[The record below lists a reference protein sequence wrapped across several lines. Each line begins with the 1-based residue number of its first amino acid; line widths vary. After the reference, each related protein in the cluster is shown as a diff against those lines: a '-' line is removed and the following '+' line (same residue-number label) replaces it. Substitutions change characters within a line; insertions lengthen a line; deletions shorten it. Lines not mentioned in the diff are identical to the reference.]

1 MADATEDTIQNPQD
15 DVDPTDEVVDFRFL
29 ASQKLPSRGTKDFE
43 PHGTK
48 LQQST
53 LETSRQAMHDV
64 LSHTRTHAPNTASL
78 AIWDP
83 DSNGAWV
90 VKPSGKWTSTVGQ
103 SKLCP
108 GKGTRLWL
116 LPEEVI
122 WLIDRG
128 TLDLRWPASPE
139 EEEDDGLP
147 MSLQAAY
154 AVFINLEAPYKLSL
168 EMYNVY
174 AHLKRAGYIVLRA
187 NSNRHNVP
195 AELIRQPTTEPY
207 TFLQFLRRLVAQQQ
221 QSKPSQLGPLVKPG
235 IYRDYSTFANY
246 AIRLMLEFDEAFRFP
261 VYLTDQSQPPSST
274 S

>member
-15 DVDPTDEVVDFRFL
+15 DVDPTDEVADFRFL

-53 LETSRQAMHDV
+53 LEASRQAMHNA
-64 LSHTRTHAPNTASL
+64 LSHTRTHVPNNTPL

-83 DSNGAWV
+83 GSNGAWV
-90 VKPSGKWTSTVGQ
+90 INPSGKWTTSVGQ
-103 SKLCP
+103 SKSCP

-122 WLIDRG
+122 WLVDRG
-128 TLDLRWPASPE
+128 TLDLRWPANLG
-139 EEEDDGLP
+139 EEEDAGLP

-154 AVFINLEAPYKLSL
+154 AVFIKPDAPYKLNL
-168 EMYNVY
+168 EMYSVY

-187 NSNRHNVP
+187 HSNRHNVP
-195 AELIRQPTTEPY
+195 ADPNHQPLTEPH
-207 TFLQFLRRLVAQQQ
+207 TFLQFLSRLVAQQQ
-221 QSKPSQLGPLVKPG
+221 RSKPSKLGPLVRPG
-235 IYRDYSTFANY
+235 IYRDYSTYMITLLLPNFDK
-246 AIRLMLEFDEAFRFP
+246 RLRILVP
-261 VYLTDQSQPPSST
+261 CTDNSQTLSST
-274 S
+274 T